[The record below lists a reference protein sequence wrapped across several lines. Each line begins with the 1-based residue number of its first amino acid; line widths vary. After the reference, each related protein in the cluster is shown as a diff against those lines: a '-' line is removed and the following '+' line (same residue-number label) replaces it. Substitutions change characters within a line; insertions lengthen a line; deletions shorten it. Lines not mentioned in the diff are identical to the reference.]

1 MYLSWWFSP
10 LLKLTSVHKITS
22 MQTHWKSFRLF
33 LNWLDLYKPNSNH
46 SSRTDSGNSLRL
58 TSPGYSAG
66 LETKQCLEEALQ
78 LWQKEHWTRRLLL
91 LASCSQAS
99 ELKCHFS
106 LYLFPKYTTLAPNP
120 VLLCSTMRLTRDSD
134 TGKRRITKRI
144 VRTNYT
150 WVDFFLFETRGFF
163 PQIWHLGEWRLF
175 PVHSHTKSCSSLS
188 KILWIR

>member
-1 MYLSWWFSP
+1 MLTNQILMKTCTCPNGFLPSSNWLLFTKSP
-10 LLKLTSVHKITS
+10 RCKLTERVLG
-22 MQTHWKSFRLF
+22 FF

-58 TSPGYSAG
+58 TSPGYSAC

-120 VLLCSTMRLTRDSD
+120 VLLRSTMRLTRDSD

-150 WVDFFLFETRGFF
+150 WVDFFFIWNQGFF
-163 PQIWHLGEWRLF
+163 PPDLAFRRM
-175 PVHSHTKSCSSLS
+175 KALS
-188 KILWIR
+188 RS